1 MKSEQID
8 KQERINKCLIDCKK
22 AHESIGGDFSRL
34 AIYGDALVKLA
45 EAYHTAGDLKAAV
58 GIYKKARAAFYIA
71 ACLKPMHHKQV
82 VLIDDIITTLFET
95 ISNKT
100 TI

>member
-45 EAYHTAGDLKAAV
+45 EAYRATGDLKSAV

-71 ACLKPMHHKQV
+71 ACIKPSCQHRVAK
-82 VLIDDIITTLFET
+82 IDMIINDFKL
-95 ISNKT
+95 N
-100 TI
+100 